1 MRFHVEL
8 RLVCAILT
16 VLFASVNCFANVAH
30 GLPLPQT
37 STRAS
42 KKTGLRATASWDSR
56 VVETPFIKSSALV
69 PLPLS
74 KKNNLYTYF
83 TFSWVKALMEVGNKK
98 TLELADLWVIDESQL
113 MANASKCF
121 DDQFKIEK
129 ESKAWDPAV
138 THNNLLA
145 DFWYSPLARAV
156 LKQ

>member
-16 VLFASVNCFANVAH
+16 VLLASVNCFANVAH

-37 STRAS
+37 SIHAS
-42 KKTGLRATASWDSR
+42 KKSGLRATASWDSR
-56 VVETPFIKSSALV
+56 DVETPFIKSSALV

-74 KKNNLYTYF
+74 KSNNLYTYF

-129 ESKAWDPAV
+129 ESKAWDPSV
-138 THNNLLA
+138 SHNNLLA

>member
-16 VLFASVNCFANVAH
+16 VLLASVNCFANVAH

-37 STRAS
+37 SIHAS
-42 KKTGLRATASWDSR
+42 KKTGLRATATWETR
-56 VVETPFIKSSALV
+56 EVETPFIKSSALI

-74 KKNNLYTYF
+74 KRNNLYTYF
-83 TFSWVKALMEVGNKK
+83 SFSWVKALMELGNKK
-98 TLELADLWVIDESQL
+98 TLELADLWVLDESQL
-113 MANASKCF
+113 MANTSKRF
-121 DDQFKIEK
+121 DDQFTIEK
-129 ESKAWDPAV
+129 ESKDWDPSM
-138 THNNLLA
+138 THSNLLS